1 MDNSGKFL
9 GNKRISDVTYELNKN
24 RKEKNEEIYKQKL
37 KEKKKKKKKEKKINK
52 NNKET
57 NNKEYLIKLIN
68 EESKKNK
75 NNPLKLE
82 YQPIDDLETGE
93 SLKEKNRKI
102 LSKYSEINPE
112 MQKIFDLFE
121 KKIENQNKK
130 IESLTKERSVVKEEK
145 IQKEKEKKSD
155 DSSSEDEKE
164 IIPGESRKMRKKK
177 IKEEGSST
185 LADLKSK
192 APYPEVV
199 EPWDTNANDPELLIH
214 FKCMPNTVPVPIHW
228 AQNGKYLQSQRGKVR
243 KPYKLPDYIE
253 ATGISRIR
261 LIELP
266 VHITL
271 QQKTRRRMRPK
282 LGRTDIDYQILYDA
296 FFKYQTKK
304 RLTKLGEVYYE
315 GKETDKRMSKYRPG
329 KLSKN
334 LRNALGISSTT
345 IPPFVQNMQRYG
357 PPPAYPFL
365 KIPGVNIPD
374 DETSTVATPGLWEE
388 PDFRYTKEFIWNFD
402 TDKSHWYHY
411 NKDDMIEEENDND
424 NDEKDLE
431 DMGNDQDDLEIS
443 DEEKPDISQLFIK
456 QDKKELLEEGE
467 GIKKENKVDEDIK
480 KEENINKEDNINK
493 EENKKEEKED
503 KKEEDKKEEVKK
515 EEEKFYKVIEQE
527 KVDLKNNELN
537 PVGFKYNISGMNEN
551 KPYKIEENKPNKVEN
566 KEEDEEEEEDEQDIE
581 NINKNI
587 FD

>member
-1 MDNSGKFL
+1 MNSSDNFL
-9 GNKRISDVTYELNKN
+9 GNKRTSEFPYELN

-37 KEKKKKKKKEKKINK
+37 KDKKKKKKKDKKANK
-52 NNKET
+52 TKENND
-57 NNKEYLIKLIN
+57 KEYLLKLLN
-68 EESKKNK
+68 DESKKNK
-75 NNPLKLE
+75 NNNLKLE
-82 YQPIDDLETGE
+82 YQPIEETTKPE
-93 SLKEKNRKI
+93 NNIINSEFEKV
-102 LSKYSEINPE
+102 
-112 MQKIFDLFE
+112 FDLFE

-130 IESLTKERSVVKEEK
+130 IESLTKEKQPN
-145 IQKEKEKKSD
+145 IQKEKAKKDVKENPDDTSSD
-155 DSSSEDEKE
+155 EDELL
-164 IIPGESRKMRKKK
+164 IPEESRKKRKK
-177 IKEEGSST
+177 ILKEQGQSL

-192 APYPEVV
+192 AQYPEVV

-266 VHITL
+266 VHISL

-315 GKETDKRMSKYRPG
+315 GKETDKRMSKFKPG
-329 KLSKN
+329 KLSRN
-334 LRNALGISSTT
+334 LRNALGISAST

-374 DETSTVATPGLWEE
+374 DDTSAMATPGLWDE

-411 NKDDMIEEENDND
+411 NKDDMIEEENEND
-424 NDEKDLE
+424 DEEKDLD

-443 DEEKPDISQLFIK
+443 DEEKPDISGLFIK
-456 QDKKELLEEGE
+456 QDDKQLLDE
-467 GIKKENKVDEDIK
+467 GIKNDKI
-480 KEENINKEDNINK
+480 EDNINK
-493 EENKKEEKED
+493 ETKM
-503 KKEEDKKEEVKK
+503 EEDKIMDEKEKNENVNENK
-515 EEEKFYKVIEQE
+515 ESEKFYKVIEQE

-537 PVGFKYNISGMNEN
+537 PVGYKYNISGINEN
-551 KPYKIEENKPNKVEN
+551 KIDNKVEN
-566 KEEDEEEEEDEQDIE
+566 NQKKENKEEEEEEEDEQDIE

>member
-1 MDNSGKFL
+1 MNSSDNFL
-9 GNKRISDVTYELNKN
+9 GNKRTSEFPYELN

-37 KEKKKKKKKEKKINK
+37 KDKKKKKKKDKKANK
-52 NNKET
+52 TKENND
-57 NNKEYLIKLIN
+57 KEYLLKLLN
-68 EESKKNK
+68 DESKKNK
-75 NNPLKLE
+75 NNNLKLE
-82 YQPIDDLETGE
+82 YQPIEETTKPE
-93 SLKEKNRKI
+93 NNIINSEFEKV
-102 LSKYSEINPE
+102 
-112 MQKIFDLFE
+112 FDLFE

-130 IESLTKERSVVKEEK
+130 IESLTKEKQPNILKEKIKKEVKENPDDTS
-145 IQKEKEKKSD
+145 SD
-155 DSSSEDEKE
+155 EDELL
-164 IIPGESRKMRKKK
+164 IPEESRKKRKK
-177 IKEEGSST
+177 ILKEQGQSL

-192 APYPEVV
+192 AQYPEVV

-266 VHITL
+266 VHISL

-315 GKETDKRMSKYRPG
+315 GKETDKRMSKFKPG
-329 KLSKN
+329 KLSRN
-334 LRNALGISSTT
+334 LRNALGISAST

-374 DETSTVATPGLWEE
+374 DDTSAMATPGLWDE

-411 NKDDMIEEENDND
+411 NKDDMIDEENEND
-424 NDEKDLE
+424 DEEKDLD

-443 DEEKPDISQLFIK
+443 DEEKPDISGLFIK
-456 QDKKELLEEGE
+456 QDDKQLLDE
-467 GIKKENKVDEDIK
+467 GIKNDKI
-480 KEENINKEDNINK
+480 EDNINK
-493 EENKKEEKED
+493 ETKM
-503 KKEEDKKEEVKK
+503 EEDKIMDEKEKNENVNENK
-515 EEEKFYKVIEQE
+515 ESEKFYKVIEQE

-537 PVGFKYNISGMNEN
+537 PVGYKYNISGINEN
-551 KPYKIEENKPNKVEN
+551 KIDNKVEN
-566 KEEDEEEEEDEQDIE
+566 NQKKENKEEEEEEEDEQDIE

>member
-1 MDNSGKFL
+1 MNIPEKFL
-9 GNKRISDVTYELNKN
+9 RNKRVSEFPYEINKS

-37 KEKKKKKKKEKKINK
+37 KDKKKKKKKDKKVNK
-52 NNKET
+52 NKEI
-57 NNKEYLIKLIN
+57 NNKEYLLKLLN
-68 EESKKNK
+68 DESKKNK
-75 NNPLKLE
+75 NNTLKLE
-82 YQPIDDLETGE
+82 YSQIEETIV
-93 SLKEKNRKI
+93 EKSFTDKTKFNKTT
-102 LSKYSEINPE
+102 KKNNEINSE
-112 MQKIFDLFE
+112 MEKVFDLFE

-130 IESLTKERSVVKEEK
+130 IESLIKEKNLIQKEK
-145 IQKEKEKKSD
+145 IQKEKEKNSD
-155 DSSSEDEKE
+155 DSSSEEEKE
-164 IIPGESRKMRKKK
+164 LIPEESRKKRKKK
-177 IKEEGSST
+177 IKEEGPST

-266 VHITL
+266 VHISL

-374 DETSTVATPGLWEE
+374 DETSAMATPGLWEE

-424 NDEKDLE
+424 NDEKDIE

-443 DEEKPDISQLFIK
+443 DEEKPDISGLFIK
-456 QDKKELLEEGE
+456 QENKELLEA
-467 GIKKENKVDEDIK
+467 ENKIESKVDENDKNEKIKKDLNVNIEKNISEEK
-480 KEENINKEDNINK
+480 KEEINKGD
-493 EENKKEEKED
+493 
-503 KKEEDKKEEVKK
+503 
-515 EEEKFYKVIEQE
+515 EKFYKVIEQE

-537 PVGFKYNISGMNEN
+537 PVGFKYNISGINEN
-551 KPYKIEENKPNKVEN
+551 EKKDGNLENKPNKDDKK
-566 KEEDEEEEEDEQDIE
+566 KEEEEEEEEEDEQDIE

>member
-1 MDNSGKFL
+1 MNIPQNFL
-9 GNKRISDVTYELNKN
+9 GNKRTSEFPYELNKN
-24 RKEKNEEIYKQKL
+24 RKEKNEELYKQKL
-37 KEKKKKKKKEKKINK
+37 KEKKKKKKKDKKANK
-52 NNKET
+52 NKEPNK
-57 NNKEYLIKLIN
+57 KDYLLKLLN
-68 EESKKNK
+68 DESKKK
-75 NNPLKLE
+75 GNNNIKLE
-82 YQPIDDLETGE
+82 YQPIDEDEIQKSMNE
-93 SLKEKNRKI
+93 Q
-102 LSKYSEINPE
+102 SKYKNNEINSE
-112 MQKIFDLFE
+112 MQKVMELFE

-130 IESLTKERSVVKEEK
+130 IERLTKEKQQKIPQEK
-145 IQKEKEKKSD
+145 IEKDKKENSD
-155 DSSSEDEKE
+155 DSSSENDKE
-164 IIPGESRKMRKKK
+164 IIPEESRKKRKKM
-177 IKEEGSST
+177 IKEQGQSS
-185 LADLKSK
+185 LADLKAK

-261 LIELP
+261 LIEIP
-266 VHITL
+266 VHISL

-329 KLSKN
+329 KLSRT
-334 LRNALGISSTT
+334 LRNALGISAST

-374 DETSTVATPGLWEE
+374 DDTSAMATPGLWEE

-411 NKDDMIEEENDND
+411 NKDDMIEEDNNNDD
-424 NDEKDLE
+424 EEKDMD

-443 DEEKPDISQLFIK
+443 DEEKPDISGLFIK
-456 QDKKELLEEGE
+456 QDNKELLQDE
-467 GIKKENKVDEDIK
+467 IKKDNVNEENVNNENDKIDEKNKQADIK
-480 KEENINKEDNINK
+480 DVKDKNEEIKEDVNK
-493 EENKKEEKED
+493 NNER
-503 KKEEDKKEEVKK
+503 
-515 EEEKFYKVIEQE
+515 EKFYKIIEQE
-527 KVDLKNNELN
+527 KIDLKNNELN
-537 PVGFKYNISGMNEN
+537 PVAFKYNISGINEHKTEKKLEN
-551 KPYKIEENKPNKVEN
+551 KSEDKE
-566 KEEDEEEEEDEQDIE
+566 KEEDEEEEDEQDIE

>member
-1 MDNSGKFL
+1 MNITDNFL
-9 GNKRISDVTYELNKN
+9 GNKRISEFPCELNKN
-24 RKEKNEEIYKQKL
+24 RKEKNEDIYKQTL
-37 KEKKKKKKKEKKINK
+37 REKKKQKKKDKKANK
-52 NNKET
+52 TKDN
-57 NNKEYLIKLIN
+57 NNKEYLLKLLN

-75 NNPLKLE
+75 NNNLMLE
-82 YQPIDDLETGE
+82 YQPIEEVTK
-93 SLKEKNRKI
+93 LKKN
-102 LSKYSEINPE
+102 EINPE
-112 MQKIFDLFE
+112 FENVFYLFD

-130 IESLTKERSVVKEEK
+130 IESLTKEKQ
-145 IQKEKEKKSD
+145 INNTKEKTQNEKKENSD
-155 DSSSEDEKE
+155 DSSSENNEKL
-164 IIPGESRKMRKKK
+164 IQDESRKKRKKML
-177 IKEEGSST
+177 KEQGQSL

-192 APYPEVV
+192 AQYPEVV
-199 EPWDTNANDPELLIH
+199 EPWDTNGNDPELLIH

-266 VHITL
+266 VHISL

-315 GKETDKRMSKYRPG
+315 GKETDKRMSKFKPG
-329 KLSKN
+329 KLSRN
-334 LRNALGISSTT
+334 LRSALGISATT

-374 DETSTVATPGLWEE
+374 DDTSAMATPGLWDE

-411 NKDDMIEEENDND
+411 NKDDMIEEENEN
-424 NDEKDLE
+424 NDEDKDLE

-443 DEEKPDISQLFIK
+443 DEEKPDISGLFLK
-456 QDKKELLEEGE
+456 QDNKPLLKEDLKNDKIEE
-467 GIKKENKVDEDIK
+467 ENIK
-480 KEENINKEDNINK
+480 KEEKIESNNNI
-493 EENKKEEKED
+493 D
-503 KKEEDKKEEVKK
+503 KKENEETENNK

-537 PVGFKYNISGMNEN
+537 PVAFKYNISSINE
-551 KPYKIEENKPNKVEN
+551 NKVEN
-566 KEEDEEEEEDEQDIE
+566 KVEKNQKIKNKEEEEEEEEEDEQDIE

>member
-9 GNKRISDVTYELNKN
+9 GNKRASDFSYELNKN

-37 KEKKKKKKKEKKINK
+37 KEKKKKKKKEKKANK

-57 NNKEYLIKLIN
+57 NNKEYLIKLLN

-75 NNPLKLE
+75 NNFLKLE
-82 YQPIDDLETGE
+82 YQPIDE
-93 SLKEKNRKI
+93 SEIEKSLRDKNKANKI
-102 LSKYSEINPE
+102 FQRYTEINPE
-112 MQKIFDLFE
+112 MQKIFELFE

-130 IESLTKERSVVKEEK
+130 IESLTKERSVIKEEK

-177 IKEEGSST
+177 MKEEGPST

-443 DEEKPDISQLFIK
+443 DEEKPDISELFIK
-456 QDKKELLEEGE
+456 QDKKELLDKGE
-467 GIKKENKVDEDIK
+467 GININKENKEDENIK
-480 KEENINKEDNINK
+480 KEENINKEANVDNG
-493 EENKKEEKED
+493 ENKNEE
-503 KKEEDKKEEVKK
+503 KKEEVNK

-537 PVGFKYNISGMNEN
+537 PVGFKYNISGNNEN
-551 KPYKIEENKPNKVEN
+551 KTDKKEDNKLNDVEN
-566 KEEDEEEEEDEQDIE
+566 KEEEEEEEDEQDIE

>member
-1 MDNSGKFL
+1 MNIPQNFL
-9 GNKRISDVTYELNKN
+9 GNKRTSEFPYELNKN
-24 RKEKNEEIYKQKL
+24 RKEKNEELYKQKL
-37 KEKKKKKKKEKKINK
+37 KEKKKKKKKDKKANK
-52 NNKET
+52 NKEPNK
-57 NNKEYLIKLIN
+57 KDYLLKLLN
-68 EESKKNK
+68 DESKKK
-75 NNPLKLE
+75 GNNNIKLE
-82 YQPIDDLETGE
+82 YQPIDEDEIPKTMNE
-93 SLKEKNRKI
+93 
-102 LSKYSEINPE
+102 LSKYKNNEINSE
-112 MQKIFDLFE
+112 MQKVMELFE

-130 IESLTKERSVVKEEK
+130 IESLTKEKQQKIPQEK
-145 IQKEKEKKSD
+145 IEKDKKENSD
-155 DSSSEDEKE
+155 DSSSENDKE
-164 IIPGESRKMRKKK
+164 IIPEESRKKRKKM
-177 IKEEGSST
+177 IKEQGQSS
-185 LADLKSK
+185 LADLKAK

-261 LIELP
+261 LIEIP
-266 VHITL
+266 VHISL

-329 KLSKN
+329 KLSRT
-334 LRNALGISSTT
+334 LRNALGISAST

-374 DETSTVATPGLWEE
+374 DDTSAMATPGLWEE

-411 NKDDMIEEENDND
+411 NKDDMIEEDNNNDD
-424 NDEKDLE
+424 EEKDMD

-443 DEEKPDISQLFIK
+443 DEEKPDISGLFLK
-456 QDKKELLEEGE
+456 QDNKELLQDE
-467 GIKKENKVDEDIK
+467 IKKDNVNEENVNNENDKIDEKNKQADIK
-480 KEENINKEDNINK
+480 DVKDKNEEIKEDVNK
-493 EENKKEEKED
+493 NNER
-503 KKEEDKKEEVKK
+503 
-515 EEEKFYKVIEQE
+515 EKFYKIIEQE
-527 KVDLKNNELN
+527 KIDLKNNELN
-537 PVGFKYNISGMNEN
+537 PVAFKYNISGINEHKTEKKLEN
-551 KPYKIEENKPNKVEN
+551 KSEDKE
-566 KEEDEEEEEDEQDIE
+566 KEEDEEEEDEQDIE

>member
-1 MDNSGKFL
+1 MNITDNFL
-9 GNKRISDVTYELNKN
+9 GNKRISEFPCELNKN

-37 KEKKKKKKKEKKINK
+37 KEKKKQKKKDKKANK
-52 NNKET
+52 TKDN
-57 NNKEYLIKLIN
+57 NNKEYLLKLLN

-75 NNPLKLE
+75 NNNLNLE
-82 YQPIDDLETGE
+82 YQPIEEVTK
-93 SLKEKNRKI
+93 LKKN
-102 LSKYSEINPE
+102 EINPE
-112 MQKIFDLFE
+112 FENVFYLFD

-130 IESLTKERSVVKEEK
+130 IESLTKEKQ
-145 IQKEKEKKSD
+145 INNTKEKTQNEKKENSD
-155 DSSSEDEKE
+155 DSSSENNEKL
-164 IIPGESRKMRKKK
+164 IQDESRKKRKKML
-177 IKEEGSST
+177 KEQGQSL

-192 APYPEVV
+192 AQYPEVV
-199 EPWDTNANDPELLIH
+199 EPWDTNGNDPELLIH

-266 VHITL
+266 VHISL

-315 GKETDKRMSKYRPG
+315 GKETDKRMSKFKPG
-329 KLSKN
+329 KLSRN
-334 LRNALGISSTT
+334 LRSALGISATT

-374 DETSTVATPGLWEE
+374 DDTSAMATPGLWDE

-411 NKDDMIEEENDND
+411 NKDDMIEEENEN
-424 NDEKDLE
+424 NDEDKDLE

-443 DEEKPDISQLFIK
+443 DEEKPDISGLFLK
-456 QDKKELLEEGE
+456 QDNKPLLKEDLKNDKIEE
-467 GIKKENKVDEDIK
+467 ENIK
-480 KEENINKEDNINK
+480 KEEKIESNNNI
-493 EENKKEEKED
+493 D
-503 KKEEDKKEEVKK
+503 KKENEETENNK

-537 PVGFKYNISGMNEN
+537 PVDFKYNISSINE
-551 KPYKIEENKPNKVEN
+551 NKVEN
-566 KEEDEEEEEDEQDIE
+566 KVEKNQKIKNKEEEEEEE
-581 NINKNI
+581 
-587 FD
+587 

>member
-1 MDNSGKFL
+1 MNIPQNFL
-9 GNKRISDVTYELNKN
+9 GNKRTSEFPYELNKN
-24 RKEKNEEIYKQKL
+24 RKEKNEELYKQKL
-37 KEKKKKKKKEKKINK
+37 KEKRKKKKKDKKANK
-52 NNKET
+52 NKEPNK
-57 NNKEYLIKLIN
+57 KDYLLKLLN
-68 EESKKNK
+68 DESKKK
-75 NNPLKLE
+75 GNNNIKLE
-82 YQPIDDLETGE
+82 YQPIDEDEIPKTMNE
-93 SLKEKNRKI
+93 
-102 LSKYSEINPE
+102 LSKYKNNEINSE
-112 MQKIFDLFE
+112 MQKVMELFE

-130 IESLTKERSVVKEEK
+130 IESLTKEKQQKIPQEK
-145 IQKEKEKKSD
+145 IEKDKKENSD
-155 DSSSEDEKE
+155 DSSSENDKE
-164 IIPGESRKMRKKK
+164 IIPEESRKKRKKM
-177 IKEEGSST
+177 IKEQGQSS
-185 LADLKSK
+185 LADLKAK

-261 LIELP
+261 LIEIP
-266 VHITL
+266 VHISL

-329 KLSKN
+329 KLSRT
-334 LRNALGISSTT
+334 LRNALGISAST

-374 DETSTVATPGLWEE
+374 DDTSAMATPGLWEE

-411 NKDDMIEEENDND
+411 NKDDMIEEDNN
-424 NDEKDLE
+424 NDEEEKDMD

-443 DEEKPDISQLFIK
+443 DEEKPDISGLFIK
-456 QDKKELLEEGE
+456 QDNKELLQDE
-467 GIKKENKVDEDIK
+467 IKKDNVNEEYVNNENDKIDEKNKQADIK
-480 KEENINKEDNINK
+480 DVKDKNEEIKEDVNK
-493 EENKKEEKED
+493 NNER
-503 KKEEDKKEEVKK
+503 
-515 EEEKFYKVIEQE
+515 EKFYKIIEQE
-527 KVDLKNNELN
+527 KIDLKNNELN
-537 PVGFKYNISGMNEN
+537 PVAFKYNISGINEHKTEKKLEN
-551 KPYKIEENKPNKVEN
+551 KSEDKE
-566 KEEDEEEEEDEQDIE
+566 KEEDEEEEDEQDIE

>member
-1 MDNSGKFL
+1 MNIPEKFL
-9 GNKRISDVTYELNKN
+9 GNKRVNEYPYEINKN

-37 KEKKKKKKKEKKINK
+37 KDKKKKKKKDKKSNK
-52 NNKET
+52 NVET
-57 NNKEYLIKLIN
+57 NNKEYLLKLLN
-68 EESKKNK
+68 DESKKNK
-75 NNPLKLE
+75 NNTLKLE
-82 YQPIDDLETGE
+82 YTQIEETE
-93 SLKEKNRKI
+93 VEKSFTDKTKLNKTT
-102 LSKYSEINPE
+102 KKNNEINSE
-112 MQKIFDLFE
+112 MKKVFDLFE

-130 IESLTKERSVVKEEK
+130 IESLIKEKNL
-145 IQKEKEKKSD
+145 IQKEKMQKQKEKNSD
-155 DSSSEDEKE
+155 DSSSEEDKE
-164 IIPGESRKMRKKK
+164 LIPEESRKKRKKK
-177 IKEEGSST
+177 IKEEGPST

-199 EPWDTNANDPELLIH
+199 EPWDTNADDPELLIH

-266 VHITL
+266 VHISL

-374 DETSTVATPGLWEE
+374 DETSAMATPGLWEE

-411 NKDDMIEEENDND
+411 NKDDMIEEENEND
-424 NDEKDLE
+424 NDEKDIE

-443 DEEKPDISQLFIK
+443 DEEKPDISGLFIK
-456 QDKKELLEEGE
+456 QENKELLEEE
-467 GIKKENKVDEDIK
+467 KNIENKVEENGKNEKTSMDLNINIEKNKSEEK
-480 KEENINKEDNINK
+480 KEEINKDN
-493 EENKKEEKED
+493 EK
-503 KKEEDKKEEVKK
+503 
-515 EEEKFYKVIEQE
+515 KFYKVIEQE
-527 KVDLKNNELN
+527 KADLKNNELN
-537 PVGFKYNISGMNEN
+537 PVGFKYNISGINESEKKDVN
-551 KPYKIEENKPNKVEN
+551 LENKPNKVDK
-566 KEEDEEEEEDEQDIE
+566 KEEEEEEEEDEQDIE

>member
-1 MDNSGKFL
+1 MNITDNFL
-9 GNKRISDVTYELNKN
+9 GNKRISEFPCELNKN

-37 KEKKKKKKKEKKINK
+37 KEKKKQKKKDKKANK
-52 NNKET
+52 TKDN
-57 NNKEYLIKLIN
+57 NNKEYLLKLLN

-75 NNPLKLE
+75 NNNLKLE
-82 YQPIDDLETGE
+82 YQPIEEVTK
-93 SLKEKNRKI
+93 LKKN
-102 LSKYSEINPE
+102 EINPE
-112 MQKIFDLFE
+112 FENVFYLFD

-130 IESLTKERSVVKEEK
+130 IESLTKEKQ
-145 IQKEKEKKSD
+145 INNTKEKTQNENKENSD
-155 DSSSEDEKE
+155 DSSSENNEKL
-164 IIPGESRKMRKKK
+164 IQDESRKKRKKML
-177 IKEEGSST
+177 KEQGQSL

-192 APYPEVV
+192 AQYPEVV
-199 EPWDTNANDPELLIH
+199 EPWDTNGNDPELLIH

-266 VHITL
+266 VHISL

-315 GKETDKRMSKYRPG
+315 GKETDKRMSKFKPG
-329 KLSKN
+329 KLSRN
-334 LRNALGISSTT
+334 LRSALGISATT

-374 DETSTVATPGLWEE
+374 DDTSAMATPGLWDE

-411 NKDDMIEEENDND
+411 NKDDMIEEENEN
-424 NDEKDLE
+424 NDEDKDLE

-443 DEEKPDISQLFIK
+443 DEEKPDISGLFLK
-456 QDKKELLEEGE
+456 QDNKPLLKEDLKNDKIEE
-467 GIKKENKVDEDIK
+467 ENIK
-480 KEENINKEDNINK
+480 KEEKIESKNNI
-493 EENKKEEKED
+493 D
-503 KKEEDKKEEVKK
+503 KKENEETENNK

-537 PVGFKYNISGMNEN
+537 PVAFKYNISSINE
-551 KPYKIEENKPNKVEN
+551 NKVEN
-566 KEEDEEEEEDEQDIE
+566 KVEKNQKIKNKEEEEEEEEEDEQDIE

>member
-1 MDNSGKFL
+1 MNIPEKFL
-9 GNKRISDVTYELNKN
+9 GNKRVSEFPYEINKS

-37 KEKKKKKKKEKKINK
+37 KDKKKKKKKDKKVNK
-52 NNKET
+52 NKEI
-57 NNKEYLIKLIN
+57 NNKEYLLKLLN
-68 EESKKNK
+68 DESKKNK
-75 NNPLKLE
+75 NNTLKLE
-82 YQPIDDLETGE
+82 YSQIEETIV
-93 SLKEKNRKI
+93 EKSFTDKTKFNKTT
-102 LSKYSEINPE
+102 KKNNEINSE
-112 MQKIFDLFE
+112 MEKVFDLFE

-130 IESLTKERSVVKEEK
+130 IESLIKEKNLIQKEK
-145 IQKEKEKKSD
+145 IQKEKEKNSD
-155 DSSSEDEKE
+155 DSSSEEEKE
-164 IIPGESRKMRKKK
+164 LIPEESRKKRKKK
-177 IKEEGSST
+177 IKEEGPST

-266 VHITL
+266 VHISL

-374 DETSTVATPGLWEE
+374 DETSAMATPGLWEE

-424 NDEKDLE
+424 NDEKDIE

-443 DEEKPDISQLFIK
+443 DEEKPDISGLFIK
-456 QDKKELLEEGE
+456 QENKELLEA
-467 GIKKENKVDEDIK
+467 ENKIESKVDENDKNEKIKNDLNVNIEKNISEEK
-480 KEENINKEDNINK
+480 KEEINKGD
-493 EENKKEEKED
+493 
-503 KKEEDKKEEVKK
+503 
-515 EEEKFYKVIEQE
+515 EKFYKVIEQE

-537 PVGFKYNISGMNEN
+537 PVGFKYNISGINEN
-551 KPYKIEENKPNKVEN
+551 EKKDGNLENKPNKDDKK
-566 KEEDEEEEEDEQDIE
+566 KEEEEEEEEEEDEQDIE

>member
-1 MDNSGKFL
+1 M
-9 GNKRISDVTYELNKN
+9 I
-24 RKEKNEEIYKQKL
+24 
-37 KEKKKKKKKEKKINK
+37 
-52 NNKET
+52 
-57 NNKEYLIKLIN
+57 IKVI
-68 EESKKNK
+68 
-75 NNPLKLE
+75 
-82 YQPIDDLETGE
+82 
-93 SLKEKNRKI
+93 
-102 LSKYSEINPE
+102 PE
-112 MQKIFDLFE
+112 
-121 KKIENQNKK
+121 
-130 IESLTKERSVVKEEK
+130 
-145 IQKEKEKKSD
+145 
-155 DSSSEDEKE
+155 
-164 IIPGESRKMRKKK
+164 ESRKKRKKK
-177 IKEEGSST
+177 IKEEGPST

-266 VHITL
+266 VHISL

-374 DETSTVATPGLWEE
+374 DETSAMATPGLWEE

-424 NDEKDLE
+424 NDEKDIE

-443 DEEKPDISQLFIK
+443 DEEKPDISGLFIK
-456 QDKKELLEEGE
+456 QENKELLEA
-467 GIKKENKVDEDIK
+467 ENKIESKVDENDKNEKIKKDLNVNIEKNISEEK
-480 KEENINKEDNINK
+480 KEEINKGD
-493 EENKKEEKED
+493 
-503 KKEEDKKEEVKK
+503 
-515 EEEKFYKVIEQE
+515 EKFYKVIEQE

-537 PVGFKYNISGMNEN
+537 PVGFKYNISGINEN
-551 KPYKIEENKPNKVEN
+551 EKKDGNLENKPNKDDKK
-566 KEEDEEEEEDEQDIE
+566 KEEEEEEEEEDEQDIE

>member
-1 MDNSGKFL
+1 MNSSDNFL
-9 GNKRISDVTYELNKN
+9 GNKRTSEFPYELN

-37 KEKKKKKKKEKKINK
+37 KDKKKKKKKDKKANK
-52 NNKET
+52 TKENND
-57 NNKEYLIKLIN
+57 KEYLLKLLN
-68 EESKKNK
+68 DESKKNK
-75 NNPLKLE
+75 NNNLKLE
-82 YQPIDDLETGE
+82 YQPIEETTKPE
-93 SLKEKNRKI
+93 NNIINSEFEKV
-102 LSKYSEINPE
+102 
-112 MQKIFDLFE
+112 FDLFE

-130 IESLTKERSVVKEEK
+130 IESLTKEKQPD
-145 IQKEKEKKSD
+145 IQKEKAKKDVKENPDDTSSD
-155 DSSSEDEKE
+155 EDELL
-164 IIPGESRKMRKKK
+164 IPEESRKKRKK
-177 IKEEGSST
+177 ILKEQGQSL

-192 APYPEVV
+192 AQYPEVV

-266 VHITL
+266 VHISL

-315 GKETDKRMSKYRPG
+315 GKETDKRMSKFKPG
-329 KLSKN
+329 KLSRN
-334 LRNALGISSTT
+334 LRNALGISAST

-374 DETSTVATPGLWEE
+374 DDTSAMATPGLWDE

-411 NKDDMIEEENDND
+411 NKDDMIEEENEND
-424 NDEKDLE
+424 DEEKDLD

-443 DEEKPDISQLFIK
+443 DEEKPDISGLFIK
-456 QDKKELLEEGE
+456 QDDKQLLDE
-467 GIKKENKVDEDIK
+467 GIKNDKI
-480 KEENINKEDNINK
+480 EDNINK
-493 EENKKEEKED
+493 ETKM
-503 KKEEDKKEEVKK
+503 EEDKIMDEKEKNENVNENK
-515 EEEKFYKVIEQE
+515 ESEKFYKVIEQE

-537 PVGFKYNISGMNEN
+537 PVGYKYIMYNISGINEN
-551 KPYKIEENKPNKVEN
+551 KIDNKVEN
-566 KEEDEEEEEDEQDIE
+566 NQKKENKEEEEEEEDEQDIE

>member
-1 MDNSGKFL
+1 MNSSNNFL
-9 GNKRISDVTYELNKN
+9 GNKRTSEFSYELN

-37 KEKKKKKKKEKKINK
+37 KDKKKKKKKDKKTNK
-52 NNKET
+52 TKENND
-57 NNKEYLIKLIN
+57 KEYLLKLLN
-68 EESKKNK
+68 DESKKNK
-75 NNPLKLE
+75 NNNLKLE
-82 YQPIDDLETGE
+82 YQPIEETTKPE
-93 SLKEKNRKI
+93 NNIINSEFEKV
-102 LSKYSEINPE
+102 
-112 MQKIFDLFE
+112 FDLFE

-130 IESLTKERSVVKEEK
+130 IESLTKEKQPD
-145 IQKEKEKKSD
+145 IQKEKAKKDVKENPDDTSSD
-155 DSSSEDEKE
+155 EDELL
-164 IIPGESRKMRKKK
+164 IPEESRKKRKK
-177 IKEEGSST
+177 ILKEQGQSL

-192 APYPEVV
+192 AQYPEVV

-266 VHITL
+266 VHISL

-315 GKETDKRMSKYRPG
+315 GKETDKRMSKFKPG
-329 KLSKN
+329 KLSRN
-334 LRNALGISSTT
+334 LRNALGISAST

-374 DETSTVATPGLWEE
+374 DDTSAMATPGLWDE

-411 NKDDMIEEENDND
+411 NKDDMIEEENEND
-424 NDEKDLE
+424 DEEKDLD

-443 DEEKPDISQLFIK
+443 DEEKPDISGLFIK
-456 QDKKELLEEGE
+456 QDDKQLLDE
-467 GIKKENKVDEDIK
+467 GIKNDKI
-480 KEENINKEDNINK
+480 EDNINK
-493 EENKKEEKED
+493 ETKM
-503 KKEEDKKEEVKK
+503 EEDKIMDEKEKNENVNENK
-515 EEEKFYKVIEQE
+515 ESEKFYKVIEQE

-537 PVGFKYNISGMNEN
+537 PVGYKYNISGINEN
-551 KPYKIEENKPNKVEN
+551 KIDNKVEN
-566 KEEDEEEEEDEQDIE
+566 NQKKENKEEEEEEEDEQDIE

>member
-1 MDNSGKFL
+1 MNIPEKFL
-9 GNKRISDVTYELNKN
+9 GNKRVSEFPYEINKS

-37 KEKKKKKKKEKKINK
+37 KDKKKKKKKDKKVNK
-52 NNKET
+52 NKEI
-57 NNKEYLIKLIN
+57 NNKEYLLKLLN
-68 EESKKNK
+68 DESKKNK
-75 NNPLKLE
+75 NNTLKLE
-82 YQPIDDLETGE
+82 YSPIEETIV
-93 SLKEKNRKI
+93 EKSFTDKTKFNKTT
-102 LSKYSEINPE
+102 KKNNEINSE
-112 MQKIFDLFE
+112 MEKVFDLFE

-130 IESLTKERSVVKEEK
+130 IESLIKEKNLIQKEK
-145 IQKEKEKKSD
+145 IQKEKEKNSD
-155 DSSSEDEKE
+155 DSSSEEEKE
-164 IIPGESRKMRKKK
+164 LIPEESRKKRKKK
-177 IKEEGSST
+177 IKEEGPST

-266 VHITL
+266 VHISL

-374 DETSTVATPGLWEE
+374 DETSAMATPGLWEE

-424 NDEKDLE
+424 NDEKDIE

-443 DEEKPDISQLFIK
+443 DEEKPDISGLFIK
-456 QDKKELLEEGE
+456 QENKELLEA
-467 GIKKENKVDEDIK
+467 ENKIESKVDENDKNEKIKNDLNVNIEKNISEEK
-480 KEENINKEDNINK
+480 KEEINKGD
-493 EENKKEEKED
+493 
-503 KKEEDKKEEVKK
+503 
-515 EEEKFYKVIEQE
+515 EKFYKVIEQE

-537 PVGFKYNISGMNEN
+537 PVGFKYNISGINEN
-551 KPYKIEENKPNKVEN
+551 EKKDGNLENKPNKDDKK
-566 KEEDEEEEEDEQDIE
+566 KEEEEEEEEEDEQDIE

>member
-1 MDNSGKFL
+1 MNIPQNFL
-9 GNKRISDVTYELNKN
+9 GNKRTSEFPYELNKN
-24 RKEKNEEIYKQKL
+24 RKEKNEELYKQKL
-37 KEKKKKKKKEKKINK
+37 KEKKKKKKKDKKANK
-52 NNKET
+52 NKEPNK
-57 NNKEYLIKLIN
+57 KDYLLKLLN
-68 EESKKNK
+68 DESKKK
-75 NNPLKLE
+75 GNNNIKLE
-82 YQPIDDLETGE
+82 YQPIDEDEIPKTMNE
-93 SLKEKNRKI
+93 
-102 LSKYSEINPE
+102 LSKYKNNEINSE
-112 MQKIFDLFE
+112 MQKVMELFE

-130 IESLTKERSVVKEEK
+130 IESLTKEKQQKIPQEK
-145 IQKEKEKKSD
+145 IEKDKKENSD
-155 DSSSEDEKE
+155 DSSSENDKE
-164 IIPGESRKMRKKK
+164 IIPEESRKKRKKM
-177 IKEEGSST
+177 IKEQGQSS
-185 LADLKSK
+185 LADLKAK

-261 LIELP
+261 LIEIP
-266 VHITL
+266 VHISL

-329 KLSKN
+329 KLSRT
-334 LRNALGISSTT
+334 LRNALGISAST

-374 DETSTVATPGLWEE
+374 DDTSAMATPGLWEE

-411 NKDDMIEEENDND
+411 NKDDMIEEDNN
-424 NDEKDLE
+424 NDEEEKDMD

-443 DEEKPDISQLFIK
+443 DEEKPDISGLFIK
-456 QDKKELLEEGE
+456 QDNKELLQDE
-467 GIKKENKVDEDIK
+467 IKKDNVNEENVNNENDKIDEKNKQADIK
-480 KEENINKEDNINK
+480 DVKDKNEEIKEDVNK
-493 EENKKEEKED
+493 NNER
-503 KKEEDKKEEVKK
+503 
-515 EEEKFYKVIEQE
+515 EKFYKIIEQE
-527 KVDLKNNELN
+527 KIDLKNNELN
-537 PVGFKYNISGMNEN
+537 PVAFKYNISGINEHKTEKKLEN
-551 KPYKIEENKPNKVEN
+551 KSEDKE
-566 KEEDEEEEEDEQDIE
+566 KEEDEEEEDEQDIE

>member
-1 MDNSGKFL
+1 MNIQDKFL
-9 GNKRISDVTYELNKN
+9 GNKRESEFKYELNKN
-24 RKEKNEEIYKQKL
+24 RKEKNEDNYKQKL
-37 KEKKKKKKKEKKINK
+37 KEKKKKKKKDKKGNK
-52 NNKET
+52 NKE
-57 NNKEYLIKLIN
+57 NNDKEYLIKLLN
-68 EESKKNK
+68 DESKKNK
-75 NNPLKLE
+75 DNILKLE
-82 YQPIDDLETGE
+82 YQPIEDIEIE
-93 SLKEKNRKI
+93 KPFKEKNKK
-102 LSKYSEINPE
+102 SNNKEIDSE
-112 MQKIFDLFE
+112 MQKVLDLFE

-130 IESLTKERSVVKEEK
+130 IESLTKEKQPNAPKEK
-145 IQKEKEKKSD
+145 IQKENIENSDD
-155 DSSSEDEKE
+155 DSSSESDKE
-164 IIPGESRKMRKKK
+164 LKFEESRKKRKKI
-177 IKEEGSST
+177 IKEQGQSS

-199 EPWDTNANDPELLIH
+199 EPWDTNASDPELLIH

-266 VHITL
+266 VHISL

-315 GKETDKRMSKYRPG
+315 GKETDKRMSKFRPG
-329 KLSKN
+329 KLSRN
-334 LRNALGISSTT
+334 LRNALGISSST

-374 DETSTVATPGLWEE
+374 DDASAMATPGLWEE

-411 NKDDMIEEENDND
+411 NKDDMIEEENNND
-424 NDEKDLE
+424 DEEKDLD

-443 DEEKPDISQLFIK
+443 DEEKPDISGLFIK
-456 QDKKELLEEGE
+456 QDNKPLLEEDL
-467 GIKKENKVDEDIK
+467 KKEKKNEEKII
-480 KEENINKEDNINK
+480 KEENIKEELNKDKEEDINK
-493 EENKKEEKED
+493 EVN
-503 KKEEDKKEEVKK
+503 K
-515 EEEKFYKVIEQE
+515 EEEKFYEVIEQE

-537 PVGFKYNISGMNEN
+537 PVAFKYNISGINQN
-551 KPYKIEENKPNKVEN
+551 KKDKDIEAKINKEKVE
-566 KEEDEEEEEDEQDIE
+566 EEEEEEEEEDEQDIE
-581 NINKNI
+581 KINKNI

>member
-1 MDNSGKFL
+1 M
-9 GNKRISDVTYELNKN
+9 I
-24 RKEKNEEIYKQKL
+24 
-37 KEKKKKKKKEKKINK
+37 
-52 NNKET
+52 
-57 NNKEYLIKLIN
+57 IKVI
-68 EESKKNK
+68 
-75 NNPLKLE
+75 
-82 YQPIDDLETGE
+82 
-93 SLKEKNRKI
+93 
-102 LSKYSEINPE
+102 PE
-112 MQKIFDLFE
+112 
-121 KKIENQNKK
+121 
-130 IESLTKERSVVKEEK
+130 
-145 IQKEKEKKSD
+145 
-155 DSSSEDEKE
+155 
-164 IIPGESRKMRKKK
+164 ESRKKRKKK
-177 IKEEGSST
+177 IKEEGPST

-266 VHITL
+266 VHISL

-374 DETSTVATPGLWEE
+374 DETSAMATPGLWEE

-424 NDEKDLE
+424 NDEKDIE

-443 DEEKPDISQLFIK
+443 DEEKPDISGLFIK
-456 QDKKELLEEGE
+456 QENKELLEAENK
-467 GIKKENKVDEDIK
+467 IENKVDENDKNEKIK
-480 KEENINKEDNINK
+480 NDLNVNIEKNISKENK
-493 EENKKEEKED
+493 EEINKGD
-503 KKEEDKKEEVKK
+503 K
-515 EEEKFYKVIEQE
+515 KFYKVIEQE

-537 PVGFKYNISGMNEN
+537 PVGFKYNISGINEN
-551 KPYKIEENKPNKVEN
+551 EKKDGNLENKPNKDDKK
-566 KEEDEEEEEDEQDIE
+566 KEEEEEEEEEDEQDIE

>member
-1 MDNSGKFL
+1 MNIPEKFL
-9 GNKRISDVTYELNKN
+9 GNKRVSEFPYEINKS

-37 KEKKKKKKKEKKINK
+37 KDKKKKKKKDKKVNK
-52 NNKET
+52 NKEI
-57 NNKEYLIKLIN
+57 NNKEYLLKLLN
-68 EESKKNK
+68 DESKKNK
-75 NNPLKLE
+75 NNNTLKLE
-82 YQPIDDLETGE
+82 YSPIEETIV
-93 SLKEKNRKI
+93 EKSFTDKTKFNKTT
-102 LSKYSEINPE
+102 KKNNEINSE
-112 MQKIFDLFE
+112 MEKVFDLFE

-130 IESLTKERSVVKEEK
+130 IESLIKEKNLIQKEK
-145 IQKEKEKKSD
+145 IQKEKEKNSD
-155 DSSSEDEKE
+155 DSSSEEEKE
-164 IIPGESRKMRKKK
+164 LIPEESRKKRKKK
-177 IKEEGSST
+177 IKEEGPST

-266 VHITL
+266 VHISL

-374 DETSTVATPGLWEE
+374 DETSAMATPGLWEE

-424 NDEKDLE
+424 NDEKDIE

-443 DEEKPDISQLFIK
+443 DEEKPDISGLFIK
-456 QDKKELLEEGE
+456 QENKELLEAENK
-467 GIKKENKVDEDIK
+467 IENKVDENDKNEKIKNDLNVNIEKNISEEK
-480 KEENINKEDNINK
+480 KEEINKGD
-493 EENKKEEKED
+493 
-503 KKEEDKKEEVKK
+503 
-515 EEEKFYKVIEQE
+515 EKFYKVIEQE

-537 PVGFKYNISGMNEN
+537 PVGFKYNISGINEN
-551 KPYKIEENKPNKVEN
+551 EKKDGNLENKPNKDDKK
-566 KEEDEEEEEDEQDIE
+566 KEEEEEEEEEDEQDIE

>member
-1 MDNSGKFL
+1 MNIPEKFL
-9 GNKRISDVTYELNKN
+9 GNKRVSEFPYEINKS

-37 KEKKKKKKKEKKINK
+37 KDKKKKKKKDKKVNK
-52 NNKET
+52 NKEI
-57 NNKEYLIKLIN
+57 NNKEYLLKLIN
-68 EESKKNK
+68 DESKKNK
-75 NNPLKLE
+75 NNNTLKLE
-82 YQPIDDLETGE
+82 YSPIEETIV
-93 SLKEKNRKI
+93 EKSFTDKTKFNKTT
-102 LSKYSEINPE
+102 KKNNEINSE
-112 MQKIFDLFE
+112 MEKVFDLFE

-130 IESLTKERSVVKEEK
+130 IESLIKEKNLIQKEK
-145 IQKEKEKKSD
+145 IQKEKEKNSD
-155 DSSSEDEKE
+155 DSSSEEE
-164 IIPGESRKMRKKK
+164 RELIPEESRKKRKKK
-177 IKEEGSST
+177 IKEEGPST

-266 VHITL
+266 VHISL

-374 DETSTVATPGLWEE
+374 DETSAMATPGLWEE

-424 NDEKDLE
+424 NDEKDIE

-443 DEEKPDISQLFIK
+443 DEEKPDISGLFIK
-456 QDKKELLEEGE
+456 QENKELLEAENK
-467 GIKKENKVDEDIK
+467 IENKVDENDKNEKIK
-480 KEENINKEDNINK
+480 NDLNVNIEKNISEENK
-493 EENKKEEKED
+493 EEINKGD
-503 KKEEDKKEEVKK
+503 K
-515 EEEKFYKVIEQE
+515 KFYKVIEQE

-537 PVGFKYNISGMNEN
+537 PVGFKYNISGINEN
-551 KPYKIEENKPNKVEN
+551 EKKDGNLENKPNKDDKK
-566 KEEDEEEEEDEQDIE
+566 KEEEEEEEEEDEQDIE

>member
-1 MDNSGKFL
+1 MNIPEKFL
-9 GNKRISDVTYELNKN
+9 GNKRVSEFPYEINKS

-37 KEKKKKKKKEKKINK
+37 KDKKKKKKKDKKVNK
-52 NNKET
+52 NKEI
-57 NNKEYLIKLIN
+57 NNKEYLLKLLN
-68 EESKKNK
+68 DESKKNK
-75 NNPLKLE
+75 NNTLKLE
-82 YQPIDDLETGE
+82 YSQIEETIV
-93 SLKEKNRKI
+93 EKSFTDKTKLNKTT
-102 LSKYSEINPE
+102 KKNNEINSE
-112 MQKIFDLFE
+112 MEKVFDLFE

-130 IESLTKERSVVKEEK
+130 IESLIKEKNLIQKEK
-145 IQKEKEKKSD
+145 IQKEKEKNSD
-155 DSSSEDEKE
+155 DSSSEEEKE
-164 IIPGESRKMRKKK
+164 LIPEESRKKRKKK
-177 IKEEGSST
+177 IKEEGPST

-266 VHITL
+266 VHISL

-374 DETSTVATPGLWEE
+374 DETSAMATPGLWEE

-411 NKDDMIEEENDND
+411 NKDDMLEEENDND
-424 NDEKDLE
+424 NDEKDIE

-443 DEEKPDISQLFIK
+443 DEEKPDISGLFIK
-456 QDKKELLEEGE
+456 QENKELLEA
-467 GIKKENKVDEDIK
+467 ENKIESKVDENDKNEKIKNDLNVNIEKNISEEK
-480 KEENINKEDNINK
+480 KEEINKGD
-493 EENKKEEKED
+493 
-503 KKEEDKKEEVKK
+503 
-515 EEEKFYKVIEQE
+515 EKFYKVIEQE

-537 PVGFKYNISGMNEN
+537 PVGFKYNISGINEN
-551 KPYKIEENKPNKVEN
+551 EKKDGNLENKPNKDDKK
-566 KEEDEEEEEDEQDIE
+566 KEEEEEEEEEEDEQDIE

>member
-1 MDNSGKFL
+1 MNITDNFL
-9 GNKRISDVTYELNKN
+9 GNKRISEFPCELNKN

-37 KEKKKKKKKEKKINK
+37 KEKKKQKKKDKKANK
-52 NNKET
+52 TKDN
-57 NNKEYLIKLIN
+57 NNKEYLLKLLN

-75 NNPLKLE
+75 NNNLNLE
-82 YQPIDDLETGE
+82 YQPIEEVTK
-93 SLKEKNRKI
+93 LKKN
-102 LSKYSEINPE
+102 EINPE
-112 MQKIFDLFE
+112 FENVFYLFD

-130 IESLTKERSVVKEEK
+130 IESLTKEK
-145 IQKEKEKKSD
+145 QTNNTKEKTQNEKKENSD
-155 DSSSEDEKE
+155 DSSSENNEKL
-164 IIPGESRKMRKKK
+164 IQDESRKKRKKML
-177 IKEEGSST
+177 KEQGQSL

-192 APYPEVV
+192 AQYPEVV
-199 EPWDTNANDPELLIH
+199 EPWDTNGNDPELLIH

-266 VHITL
+266 VHISL

-315 GKETDKRMSKYRPG
+315 GKETDKRMSKFKPG
-329 KLSKN
+329 KLSRN
-334 LRNALGISSTT
+334 LRSALGISATT

-374 DETSTVATPGLWEE
+374 DDTSAMATPGLWDE

-411 NKDDMIEEENDND
+411 NKDDMIEEENEN
-424 NDEKDLE
+424 NDEDKDLE

-443 DEEKPDISQLFIK
+443 DEEKPDISGLFLK
-456 QDKKELLEEGE
+456 QDNKPLLKEDLKNDKIEE
-467 GIKKENKVDEDIK
+467 ENIK
-480 KEENINKEDNINK
+480 KEEKIESNNNI
-493 EENKKEEKED
+493 D
-503 KKEEDKKEEVKK
+503 KKENEETENNK

-537 PVGFKYNISGMNEN
+537 PVAFKYNISSINE
-551 KPYKIEENKPNKVEN
+551 NKVEN
-566 KEEDEEEEEDEQDIE
+566 KVEKNQKIKNKEEEEEEEEEDEQDIE

>member
-1 MDNSGKFL
+1 MNSSNNFL
-9 GNKRISDVTYELNKN
+9 GNKRTSEFSYELN

-37 KEKKKKKKKEKKINK
+37 KDKKKKKKKDKKTNK
-52 NNKET
+52 TKENND
-57 NNKEYLIKLIN
+57 KEYLLKLLN
-68 EESKKNK
+68 DESKKNK
-75 NNPLKLE
+75 NNNLKLE
-82 YQPIDDLETGE
+82 YQPIEETPKYKNDE
-93 SLKEKNRKI
+93 VNSEFEKV
-102 LSKYSEINPE
+102 
-112 MQKIFDLFE
+112 FDLFE

-130 IESLTKERSVVKEEK
+130 IESLTKEKQPD
-145 IQKEKEKKSD
+145 IQKEKAKKDVKENPDDTSSD
-155 DSSSEDEKE
+155 EDELL
-164 IIPGESRKMRKKK
+164 IPEESRKKRKK
-177 IKEEGSST
+177 ILKEQGQSL

-192 APYPEVV
+192 AQYPEVV

-266 VHITL
+266 VHIKI
-271 QQKTRRRMRPK
+271 QKKTRRRMRPK

-315 GKETDKRMSKYRPG
+315 GKETDKRMSKFKPG
-329 KLSKN
+329 KLSRN
-334 LRNALGISSTT
+334 LRNALGISAST

-374 DETSTVATPGLWEE
+374 DDTSAMATPGLWDE

-411 NKDDMIEEENDND
+411 NKDDMIEEENEND
-424 NDEKDLE
+424 DEEKDLD

-443 DEEKPDISQLFIK
+443 DEEKPDISGLFIK
-456 QDKKELLEEGE
+456 QDDKQLLDE
-467 GIKKENKVDEDIK
+467 GIKNDKI
-480 KEENINKEDNINK
+480 EDNINK
-493 EENKKEEKED
+493 ETKM
-503 KKEEDKKEEVKK
+503 EEDKIMDEKEKNENVNENK
-515 EEEKFYKVIEQE
+515 ESEKFYKVIEQE

-537 PVGFKYNISGMNEN
+537 PVGYKYNISGINEN
-551 KPYKIEENKPNKVEN
+551 KIDNKVEN
-566 KEEDEEEEEDEQDIE
+566 NQKKENKEEEEEEEDEQDIE

>member
-1 MDNSGKFL
+1 M
-9 GNKRISDVTYELNKN
+9 
-24 RKEKNEEIYKQKL
+24 
-37 KEKKKKKKKEKKINK
+37 KKV
-52 NNKET
+52 
-57 NNKEYLIKLIN
+57 
-68 EESKKNK
+68 
-75 NNPLKLE
+75 
-82 YQPIDDLETGE
+82 
-93 SLKEKNRKI
+93 
-102 LSKYSEINPE
+102 
-112 MQKIFDLFE
+112 FDLFE

-130 IESLTKERSVVKEEK
+130 IESLIKEKNL
-145 IQKEKEKKSD
+145 IQKEKMQKQKEKNSD
-155 DSSSEDEKE
+155 DSSSEEDKE
-164 IIPGESRKMRKKK
+164 LIPEESRKKRKKK
-177 IKEEGSST
+177 IKEEGPST

-199 EPWDTNANDPELLIH
+199 EPWDTNADDPELLIH

-266 VHITL
+266 VHISL

-374 DETSTVATPGLWEE
+374 DETSAMATPGLWEE

-411 NKDDMIEEENDND
+411 NKDDMIEEENEND
-424 NDEKDLE
+424 NDEKDIE

-443 DEEKPDISQLFIK
+443 DEEKPDISGLFIK
-456 QDKKELLEEGE
+456 QENKELLEEE
-467 GIKKENKVDEDIK
+467 KNIENKVEENGKNEKTSMDLNINIEKNKSEEK
-480 KEENINKEDNINK
+480 KEEINKDN
-493 EENKKEEKED
+493 EK
-503 KKEEDKKEEVKK
+503 
-515 EEEKFYKVIEQE
+515 KFYKVIEQE
-527 KVDLKNNELN
+527 KADLKNNELN
-537 PVGFKYNISGMNEN
+537 PVGFKYNISGINESEKKDVN
-551 KPYKIEENKPNKVEN
+551 LENKPNKVDK
-566 KEEDEEEEEDEQDIE
+566 KEEEEEEEEDEQDIE

>member
-1 MDNSGKFL
+1 MNIPEKFL
-9 GNKRISDVTYELNKN
+9 GNKRVSEFPYEINKS

-37 KEKKKKKKKEKKINK
+37 KDKKKKKKKDKKVNK
-52 NNKET
+52 NKEI
-57 NNKEYLIKLIN
+57 NNKEYLLKLLN
-68 EESKKNK
+68 DESKKNK
-75 NNPLKLE
+75 NNTLKLE
-82 YQPIDDLETGE
+82 YSPIEETIA
-93 SLKEKNRKI
+93 EKSFTDKTKFNKTT
-102 LSKYSEINPE
+102 KKNNEINSE
-112 MQKIFDLFE
+112 MEKVFDLFE

-130 IESLTKERSVVKEEK
+130 IESLIKEKNLIQKEK
-145 IQKEKEKKSD
+145 IQKEKEKNSD
-155 DSSSEDEKE
+155 DSSSEEE
-164 IIPGESRKMRKKK
+164 RELIPEESRKKRKKK
-177 IKEEGSST
+177 IKEEGPST

-266 VHITL
+266 VHISL

-374 DETSTVATPGLWEE
+374 DETSAMATPGLWEE

-424 NDEKDLE
+424 NDEKDIE

-443 DEEKPDISQLFIK
+443 DEEKPDISGLFIK
-456 QDKKELLEEGE
+456 QENKELLEAENK
-467 GIKKENKVDEDIK
+467 IENKVDENDKNEKIKNDLNVNIEKNISEEK
-480 KEENINKEDNINK
+480 KEEINKG
-493 EENKKEEKED
+493 
-503 KKEEDKKEEVKK
+503 V
-515 EEEKFYKVIEQE
+515 EKFYKVIEQE

-537 PVGFKYNISGMNEN
+537 PVGFKYNISGINEN
-551 KPYKIEENKPNKVEN
+551 EKKDGNLENKPNKDDKK
-566 KEEDEEEEEDEQDIE
+566 KEEEEEEEEEDEQDIE

>member
-1 MDNSGKFL
+1 MNDNLL
-9 GNKRISDVTYELNKN
+9 GNKRNIEYNYENIKN
-24 RKEKNEEIYKQKL
+24 RKEKNQDIYKQKL
-37 KEKKKKKKKEKKINK
+37 KQKKKQRKKENKKANK
-52 NNKET
+52 NKQENS
-57 NNKEYLIKLIN
+57 KEYLIQLINNDSNNNKNIPFKIEYQPLEEDNNINNSKDNIMIKTGGGEKNKNLKIN
-68 EESKKNK
+68 EEMKEV
-75 NNPLKLE
+75 LE
-82 YQPIDDLETGE
+82 
-93 SLKEKNRKI
+93 K
-102 LSKYSEINPE
+102 
-112 MQKIFDLFE
+112 FE
-121 KKIENQNKK
+121 KTIENQQKK
-130 IESLTKERSVVKEEK
+130 IDSLTKERKEQ
-145 IQKEKEKKSD
+145 IVNQKQQNEKKGENE
-155 DSSSEDEKE
+155 DSSSENENLILQE
-164 IIPGESRKMRKKK
+164 ESRKKRKKRK
-177 IKEEGSST
+177 KEEGNQS

-199 EPWDTNANDPELLIH
+199 EPWDTNAADPELLIH

-243 KPYKLPDYIE
+243 KPYHLPDYIE

-315 GKETDKRMSKYRPG
+315 GKEFDKRMRKYKPG

-334 LRNALGISSTT
+334 LRAALGISGNT

-374 DETSTVATPGLWEE
+374 DDSSALATPGLWEE

-402 TDKSHWYHY
+402 TDNSHWYHY
-411 NKDDMIEEENDND
+411 NKDDMIESENENDN
-424 NDEKDLE
+424 EKDIE

-443 DEEKPDISQLFIK
+443 DEEKPDISGLFIK
-456 QDKKELLEEGE
+456 QDNKGLLMEEKNKEIKNKDNNIIEKGKEDEEKKEVEKKDEE
-467 GIKKENKVDEDIK
+467 KKEVEK
-480 KEENINKEDNINK
+480 KDKENQ
-493 EENKKEEKED
+493 
-503 KKEEDKKEEVKK
+503 
-515 EEEKFYKVIEQE
+515 EKFYKVIEQE
-527 KVDLKNNELN
+527 KIGLKNNELN
-537 PVGFKYNISGMNEN
+537 HVGFKYNITGNTDN
-551 KPYKIEENKPNKVEN
+551 KKEKEENNN
-566 KEEDEEEEEDEQDIE
+566 KEENESNKEKDEDEEEEEEDIE

-587 FD
+587 FN

>member
-1 MDNSGKFL
+1 MNITDNFL
-9 GNKRISDVTYELNKN
+9 GNKRISEFPCELNKN

-37 KEKKKKKKKEKKINK
+37 KEKKKQKKKDKKANK
-52 NNKET
+52 TKDN
-57 NNKEYLIKLIN
+57 NNKEYLLKLLN

-75 NNPLKLE
+75 NNNLKLE
-82 YQPIDDLETGE
+82 YQPIEEVTK
-93 SLKEKNRKI
+93 LKKN
-102 LSKYSEINPE
+102 EINSE
-112 MQKIFDLFE
+112 FENVFYLFD

-130 IESLTKERSVVKEEK
+130 IESLTKEKQ
-145 IQKEKEKKSD
+145 INNTKEKTQNEKKENSD
-155 DSSSEDEKE
+155 DSSSENNEKL
-164 IIPGESRKMRKKK
+164 IQDESRKKRKKML
-177 IKEEGSST
+177 KEQGQSL

-192 APYPEVV
+192 AQYPEVV
-199 EPWDTNANDPELLIH
+199 EPWDTNGNDPELLIH

-266 VHITL
+266 VHISL

-315 GKETDKRMSKYRPG
+315 GKETDKRMSKFKPG
-329 KLSKN
+329 KLSRN
-334 LRNALGISSTT
+334 LRSALGISATT

-374 DETSTVATPGLWEE
+374 DDTSAMATPGLWDE

-411 NKDDMIEEENDND
+411 NKDDMIEEENEN
-424 NDEKDLE
+424 NDEDKDLE

-443 DEEKPDISQLFIK
+443 DEEKPDISGLFLK
-456 QDKKELLEEGE
+456 QDNKPLLKEDLKNDKIEE
-467 GIKKENKVDEDIK
+467 ENIK
-480 KEENINKEDNINK
+480 KEEKIESNNNI
-493 EENKKEEKED
+493 D
-503 KKEEDKKEEVKK
+503 KKENEETENNK

-537 PVGFKYNISGMNEN
+537 PVAFKYNISSINE
-551 KPYKIEENKPNKVEN
+551 NKVEN
-566 KEEDEEEEEDEQDIE
+566 KVEKNQKIKNKEEEEEEEEEDEQDIE

>member
-1 MDNSGKFL
+1 MNENFL
-9 GNKRISDVTYELNKN
+9 GNKRENEYIYNNKN
-24 RKEKNEEIYKQKL
+24 RKEKNQEIYKQKL
-37 KEKKKKKKKEKKINK
+37 KEKKKQRKKQNKKPNK
-52 NNKET
+52 NNQANPKEFFLQLI
-57 NNKEYLIKLIN
+57 NNQSKNNINMPFKIEYQTLEEENYNNNHNILTKINGNEKNKNIKIN
-68 EESKKNK
+68 EEM
-75 NNPLKLE
+75 
-82 YQPIDDLETGE
+82 
-93 SLKEKNRKI
+93 KE
-102 LSKYSEINPE
+102 
-112 MQKIFDLFE
+112 IFAKFE
-121 KKIENQNKK
+121 KTIENQQKK
-130 IESLTKERSVVKEEK
+130 IDSLTKEKNEK
-145 IQKEKEKKSD
+145 INQKQEKEKKGEKE
-155 DSSSEDEKE
+155 DSSSENENSILQE
-164 IIPGESRKMRKKK
+164 ESRKKRKKRK
-177 IKEEGSST
+177 KEEGKQS

-199 EPWDTNANDPELLIH
+199 EPWDTNAADPELLVH

-243 KPYKLPDYIE
+243 KSYHLPDYIE

-315 GKETDKRMSKYRPG
+315 GKEFDKRMRKYKPG

-334 LRNALGISSTT
+334 LRAALGISGNT

-374 DETSTVATPGLWEE
+374 DDSSALATPGLWEE

-411 NKDDMIEEENDND
+411 NKDDMIESENEND
-424 NDEKDLE
+424 NDEKDIE
-431 DMGNDQDDLEIS
+431 EMGNDQDDLEIS
-443 DEEKPDISQLFIK
+443 DEEKPDISGLFVK
-456 QDKKELLEEGE
+456 PENKGLLMEE
-467 GIKKENKVDEDIK
+467 KNKENS
-480 KEENINKEDNINK
+480 NKD
-493 EENKKEEKED
+493 NKKIENN
-503 KKEEDKKEEVKK
+503 K
-515 EEEKFYKVIEQE
+515 EEEKKDKENRENRENFYKVIEQE
-527 KVDLKNNELN
+527 KTGLNSNELN
-537 PVGFKYNISGMNEN
+537 PVGFKYKIAGNIDN
-551 KPYKIEENKPNKVEN
+551 KKEKEESPNKLENEEIKDN
-566 KEEDEEEEEDEQDIE
+566 KEDDEEEEEDIE

-587 FD
+587 FN

>member
-1 MDNSGKFL
+1 MNIPDNYL
-9 GNKRISDVTYELNKN
+9 GNKRISDFPYELNKT

-37 KEKKKKKKKEKKINK
+37 KDKKKKKKKDKKANK
-52 NNKET
+52 IKENND
-57 NNKEYLIKLIN
+57 NKEYLLKLLN
-68 EESKKNK
+68 EETKKNK
-75 NNPLKLE
+75 NIGLKLE
-82 YQPIDDLETGE
+82 YQPIDEVEETE
-93 SLKEKNRKI
+93 IEKPFKDKTKNNKI
-102 LSKYSEINPE
+102 FQKSEQINPE
-112 MQKIFDLFE
+112 MQKIFDLFG

-130 IESLTKERSVVKEEK
+130 IESLTKEKNPD
-145 IQKEKEKKSD
+145 IQKEKTQKEKDKNSD
-155 DSSSEDEKE
+155 DSSSEEDKE
-164 IIPGESRKMRKKK
+164 LIPEESRKRRKKK
-177 IKEEGSST
+177 IKEEAPSS
-185 LADLKSK
+185 LAELKAK

-199 EPWDTNANDPELLIH
+199 EPWDTNANDPELLVH

-228 AQNGKYLQSQRGKVR
+228 AQNGKYLQSQRGKAR

-374 DETSTVATPGLWEE
+374 DETNTMATPGLWEE
-388 PDFRYTKEFIWNFD
+388 PDFSYTKEFIWNFD

-424 NDEKDLE
+424 NDEKDMD
-431 DMGNDQDDLEIS
+431 DMGNDQDDLELS
-443 DEEKPDISQLFIK
+443 DEEKPDISGLFIK
-456 QDKKELLEEGE
+456 Q
-467 GIKKENKVDEDIK
+467 ENKGILE
-480 KEENINKEDNINK
+480 
-493 EENKKEEKED
+493 
-503 KKEEDKKEEVKK
+503 EEVKK
-515 EEEKFYKVIEQE
+515 ENDKEDRAKDAIDVKKENNPKEEK
-527 KVDLKNNELN
+527 
-537 PVGFKYNISGMNEN
+537 
-551 KPYKIEENKPNKVEN
+551 
-566 KEEDEEEEEDEQDIE
+566 KE
-581 NINKNI
+581 
-587 FD
+587 

>member
-1 MDNSGKFL
+1 MNITDNFL
-9 GNKRISDVTYELNKN
+9 GNKRISEFPCELNKN

-37 KEKKKKKKKEKKINK
+37 KEKKKQKKKDKKANK
-52 NNKET
+52 TKDN
-57 NNKEYLIKLIN
+57 NNKEYLLKLLN

-75 NNPLKLE
+75 NNNLKLE
-82 YQPIDDLETGE
+82 YQPIEEVTK
-93 SLKEKNRKI
+93 LKKN
-102 LSKYSEINPE
+102 EINPE
-112 MQKIFDLFE
+112 FENVFYLFD

-130 IESLTKERSVVKEEK
+130 IESLTKEKQ
-145 IQKEKEKKSD
+145 INNTKEKTQNEKKENSD
-155 DSSSEDEKE
+155 DSSSENNEKL
-164 IIPGESRKMRKKK
+164 IQDESRKKRKKML
-177 IKEEGSST
+177 KEQGQSL

-192 APYPEVV
+192 AQYPEVV
-199 EPWDTNANDPELLIH
+199 EPWDTNGNDPELLIH

-266 VHITL
+266 VHISL

-315 GKETDKRMSKYRPG
+315 GKETDKRMSKFKPG
-329 KLSKN
+329 KLSRN
-334 LRNALGISSTT
+334 LRSALGISATT

-374 DETSTVATPGLWEE
+374 DDTSAMATPGLWDE

-411 NKDDMIEEENDND
+411 NKDDMIEEENEN
-424 NDEKDLE
+424 NDEDKDLE

-443 DEEKPDISQLFIK
+443 DEEKPDISGLFLK
-456 QDKKELLEEGE
+456 QDNKPLLKEDLKNDKIEE
-467 GIKKENKVDEDIK
+467 ENIK
-480 KEENINKEDNINK
+480 KEEKIESNNNIDKKENEETENNK
-493 EENKKEEKED
+493 EEER
-503 KKEEDKKEEVKK
+503 
-515 EEEKFYKVIEQE
+515 FYKVIEQE

-537 PVGFKYNISGMNEN
+537 PVAFKYNISSINE
-551 KPYKIEENKPNKVEN
+551 NKVEN
-566 KEEDEEEEEDEQDIE
+566 KVEKNQKIKNKEEEEEEEEEDEQDIE

>member
-1 MDNSGKFL
+1 MSIQEKFL
-9 GNKRISDVTYELNKN
+9 GNKRESEFKYELNKN
-24 RKEKNEEIYKQKL
+24 RKEKNEDNYKQKL
-37 KEKKKKKKKEKKINK
+37 KEKKKKKKKDKKGSK
-52 NNKET
+52 NKE
-57 NNKEYLIKLIN
+57 NNDKEYLIKLLN
-68 EESKKNK
+68 DESKKNK
-75 NNPLKLE
+75 DNILKLE
-82 YQPIDDLETGE
+82 YQPIDDIEIE
-93 SLKEKNRKI
+93 KPFKEKNKPN
-102 LSKYSEINPE
+102 KNEIDSE
-112 MQKIFDLFE
+112 MQKVLDLFE

-130 IESLTKERSVVKEEK
+130 IESLTKEKQPNVPKEK
-145 IQKEKEKKSD
+145 IQKENIKNHDD
-155 DSSSEDEKE
+155 DSSSESDKE
-164 IIPGESRKMRKKK
+164 LKIEESRKKRKKL
-177 IKEEGSST
+177 IKEQGQSS

-199 EPWDTNANDPELLIH
+199 EPWDTNASDPELLIH

-266 VHITL
+266 VHISL

-315 GKETDKRMSKYRPG
+315 GKETDKRMSKFRPG
-329 KLSKN
+329 KLSRN
-334 LRNALGISSTT
+334 LRNALGISSST

-374 DETSTVATPGLWEE
+374 DDASAMATPGLWEE

-411 NKDDMIEEENDND
+411 NKDDMIEEDNNNDD
-424 NDEKDLE
+424 EEKDLD

-443 DEEKPDISQLFIK
+443 DEEKPDISGLFIK
-456 QDKKELLEEGE
+456 QDNKPLLEEDL
-467 GIKKENKVDEDIK
+467 KKEKNNDEKVS
-480 KEENINKEDNINK
+480 KEENIKEEFNENIEKEEDINK
-493 EENKKEEKED
+493 EVNR
-503 KKEEDKKEEVKK
+503 

-537 PVGFKYNISGMNEN
+537 PVAFKYNISGINQN
-551 KPYKIEENKPNKVEN
+551 KNDKDIKTKIN
-566 KEEDEEEEEDEQDIE
+566 KENVEEEEEEEDEQDIE
-581 NINKNI
+581 KINKNI